1 MAEVV
6 AISLEV
12 DSGNSV
18 NEVKKLEDA
27 IKDIN
32 NSSSTN
38 TIEQKFKTLNTTLE
52 SNTASFGE
60 MSQAIEAY
68 KTIALNAGRTSPV
81 GKEALKNASIL
92 KDRITDLDREVDN
105 LAQDGR
111 RMQGAMQISQG
122 VMGGYS
128 AFIGISALAG
138 EGNEALEKTLVK
150 LTATMSIMQGIE
162 QIRLATEKESSSMK
176 LLLGARTK
184 VLTALNFLYTGSIKV
199 VNGALKSLRGALI
212 ATGIGALVVL
222 LGVIIANFDKWK
234 DSIMKIINVAFAPFI
249 KVLQYLGVVDSDLE
263 KERKKNSDA
272 YIKRLGKEREELDK
286 NLNQEEGRLKREISL
301 GKARGE
307 NTDKLEK
314 ELLKIRLRGSKDRLQ
329 NLKDSRREVSKQKK
343 EGWLEEFNELTN
355 QIDEEKEARANAKN
369 EIEVFNANATKE
381 QRDAWKKA
389 SENKKADKEK
399 ADEKTLAQQKEFDA
413 EKLALQRE
421 LEDLIISSEKNED
434 VRSLAQLEIKQDR
447 DLQALRDKYGK
458 NTELEKQLLINQEA
472 EMDALI
478 DGIELAGK
486 EKADA
491 KRIEDAETL
500 KALNDE
506 IALAEINTEEEKR
519 QAEYEA
525 LDLHYQTLIDKAKK
539 NNIDTTELEKSW
551 NEKKAKKDKKFAEED
566 IKTAE
571 DVANA
576 KDLLINKRLG
586 EASALSN
593 NMSQLFSKNEKM
605 QKANALVQI
614 GIDTATAVSA
624 LVSSSSQN
632 PLNATTFGL
641 AGAVH
646 LTTGLVS
653 IFGNIAKAKQLLMG
667 GSGGGATGVTPPS
680 ISIPS
685 TDTSTINSQST
696 NGDGSGG
703 FNIPTNRVVLVESD
717 LRMMQERRNNSEII
731 STI

>member
-18 NEVKKLEDA
+18 NEVKRLEIEVSNLIDETN
-27 IKDIN
+27 DLRSIN
-32 NSSSTN
+32 ND
-38 TIEQKFKTLNTTLE
+38 FKTEL
-52 SNTASFGE
+52 
-60 MSQAIEAY
+60 SQL
-68 KTIALNAGRTSPV
+68 T
-81 GKEALKNASIL
+81 KEYEKMP
-92 KDRITDLDREVDN
+92 K
-105 LAQDGR
+105 
-111 RMQGAMQISQG
+111 M
-122 VMGGYS
+122 
-128 AFIGISALAG
+128 ALAG
-138 EGNEALEKTLVK
+138 KKAIKIQMDELKNSIKDNNLALQDFRLKKQQKDKLISDIRLVRKQSEASIKAVGNIAKSVGTGYQAFLGVSALIGSENEDIMRSLQKLQGVQATLNALEKI
-150 LTATMSIMQGIE
+150 SIDLQK
-162 QIRLATEKESSSMK
+162 QSTFRKSLDNVA
-176 LLLGARTK
+176 TK
-184 VLTALNFLYTGSIKV
+184 VKTGLNWLLAGSIKV

-212 ATGIGALVVL
+212 ATGLGALIVL
-222 LGVIIANFDKWK
+222 IGTIIAKWDDWK
-234 DSIMKIINVAFAPFI
+234 DSIMKIINFAFAPFI
-249 KVLQYLGVVDSDLE
+249 KVLQYLGVIDSDLE
-263 KERKKNSDA
+263 KERKKNSEA
-272 YIKRLGKEREELDK
+272 YVKRLEKEREELDK
-286 NLNQEEGRLKREISL
+286 NLTQEEGRLKREISL

-343 EGWLEEFNELTN
+343 EGWLEEFNELGK
-355 QIDEEKEARANAKN
+355 QIDDEKEARANAKN
-369 EIEVFNANATKE
+369 EIEVFDANATKE

-389 SENKKADKEK
+389 NEIKKADKK
-399 ADEKTLAQQKEFDA
+399 KFDEKTLEEAKEFDA

-421 LEDLIISSEKNED
+421 LTDLIIASEKDEEVRLRAQLKIKQKREKEDLIT
-434 VRSLAQLEIKQDR
+434 
-447 DLQALRDKYGK
+447 KYGK
-458 NTELEKQLLINQEA
+458 DTLLLKELKKIQAQELLDLEVEIGKINK
-472 EMDALI
+472 D
-478 DGIELAGK
+478 K
-486 EKADA
+486 ED
-491 KRIEDAETL
+491 EDKEIL
-500 KALNDE
+500 KELNDE
-506 IALAEINTEEEKR
+506 IALAEINTEAEKR
-519 QAEYEA
+519 QAEYNA

-539 NNIDTTELEKSW
+539 NHIDTTELQNSW
-551 NEKKAKKDKKFAEED
+551 NEEKAKKDKNFAQDD

-586 EASALSN
+586 EAFALSN
-593 NMSQLFSKNEKM
+593 SMAQLFSKNEKM

-680 ISIPS
+680 ISVPS

-717 LRMMQERRNNSEII
+717 LRMMQERRNNSDII